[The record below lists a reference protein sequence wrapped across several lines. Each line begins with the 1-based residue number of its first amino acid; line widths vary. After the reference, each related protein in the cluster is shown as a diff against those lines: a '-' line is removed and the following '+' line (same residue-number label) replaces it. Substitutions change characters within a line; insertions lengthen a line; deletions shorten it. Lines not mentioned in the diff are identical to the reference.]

1 MERLWAP
8 WRMGYIEKAVKS
20 GPREGCIFCQK
31 FNDSD
36 DRANL
41 ILVRGRRAFVILNAF
56 PYNTGHLMVATVRHE
71 GDITRLR
78 DHELAEMM
86 SLTRLSVE
94 LLNKAYRPS
103 GFNVGMN
110 LGKAAGAG
118 IEDHIHVHVVP
129 RWVGDTN
136 FMPVIGDTKV
146 LPELLSG
153 TYERLLGVLPE
164 HHRRNLRL
172 RE

>member
-8 WRMGYIEKAVKS
+8 WRMGYIERAVKS
-20 GPREGCIFCQK
+20 GAKEGCVFCEK
-31 FNDSD
+31 FNESD
-36 DRANL
+36 DRRNL
-41 ILVRGRRAFVILNAF
+41 ILIRGRRAFVVLNAF
-56 PYNTGHLMVATVRHE
+56 PYNTGHLMVATVRHT

-78 DHELAEMM
+78 DDELTEMM
-86 SLTRLSVE
+86 ELTRLSVG
-94 LLNKAYRPS
+94 LLNRAYRPS

-118 IEDHIHVHVVP
+118 IEDHIHMHVVP

-136 FMPVIGDTKV
+136 FMPVIGETKI
-146 LPELLSG
+146 LPELLNG

-164 HHRRNLRL
+164 QFRKNLRL
-172 RE
+172 